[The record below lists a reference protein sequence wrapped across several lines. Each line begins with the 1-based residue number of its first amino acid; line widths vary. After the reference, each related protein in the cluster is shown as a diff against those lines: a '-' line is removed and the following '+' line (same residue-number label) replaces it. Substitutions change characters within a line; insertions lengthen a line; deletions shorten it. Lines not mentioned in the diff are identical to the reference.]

1 MQHPTALFSSF
12 FLLSRSIKDFRVLN
26 SSCKYINT
34 KSLECIALINL
45 SKNGILAE
53 KNLEKCL
60 NDYKFKILYDAPKT
74 ISTEHLTF

>member
-1 MQHPTALFSSF
+1 MLLGFFILFFFYF
-12 FLLSRSIKDFRVLN
+12 FLSNLSKLIILCVID
-26 SSCKYINT
+26 I
-34 KSLECIALINL
+34 IALINL

-53 KNLEKCL
+53 QNLEKCL

>member
-1 MQHPTALFSSF
+1 ME
-12 FLLSRSIKDFRVLN
+12 FLQK
-26 SSCKYINT
+26 
-34 KSLECIALINL
+34 
-45 SKNGILAE
+45 